1 MSKPRIDGRSYYIG
15 YVRCL
20 DTVERKEQ
28 EIAALVVALKAAT
41 SDHNN
46 GCECL
51 PCETLRKRKKH

>member
-1 MSKPRIDGRSYYIG
+1 MSRPRIDSRSYYNG

-20 DTVERKEQ
+20 DKLDSKDA
-28 EIAALVVALKAAT
+28 EIAALVAGLKAAT
-41 SDHNN
+41 SDHNK